1 LLVRRIRRPQGKKRA
16 VVMVTADSGR
26 AVEPLAH
33 LHQRSKGSFTVAG
46 PSEGMEDGEMGTV
59 RDQAE
64 NYPLLVLSAE
74 FRRAVVVAPGG
85 AEESVIVGIAVVAG
99 VFGEDME
106 YLVLPGGEI
115 VAENHTGTLT
125 SIRQGAAQARHA
137 EQGACA
143 REAHRSVG
151 LFASGFVE
159 VVKDAKAGAVDAHF
173 V

>member
-1 LLVRRIRRPQGKKRA
+1 LFVTQIRRPQAKERA
-16 VVMVTADSGR
+16 VVMVTSDSGR

-33 LHQRSKGSFTVAG
+33 LHQRANGSFTVAG
-46 PSEGMEDGEMGTV
+46 GSEGGDDREIGTV
-59 RDQAE
+59 RAQAE
-64 NYPLLVLSAE
+64 NYALLVLSAE

-115 VAENHTGTLT
+115 VAENYTGTLT

-137 EQGACA
+137 EQGVGAV
-143 REAHRSVG
+143 EDHRTVG

-159 VVKDAKAGAVDAHF
+159 GMKEAKAGAVDAHF